1 MTREELLDDLNYAR
15 TLAEEGRHAPLIGGA
30 FPVFFGTLLA
40 ITWTA
45 HWALVTGQFSPWLSI
60 NPGALWLGF
69 GVVSAI
75 GAPIVSANMGKKAGK
90 TAIGNRTDQAV
101 WNACMGAIIA
111 VVAGTLLAA
120 VLRNNY
126 HAPDAIMAA
135 CFGFYGI
142 ALSTTAR
149 IANKRWLGAYGLLAF
164 VFSAVLWVFNPEPWA
179 YLIAAAG
186 AVIVLITPGIVIM
199 RHEPSTIV

>member
-1 MTREELLDDLNYAR
+1 MTRDQMLDDLAYAR

-30 FPVFFGTLLA
+30 FLVLFGALLA

-45 HWALVTGQFSPWLSI
+45 HWALTTGQFGATLPF
-60 NPGALWLGF
+60 NPGVIWVGF
-69 GVVSAI
+69 GVAVGVGVPWVSAS
-75 GAPIVSANMGKKAGK
+75 VRKKAGGS
-90 TAIGNRTDQAV
+90 AIGNRTDRAV
-101 WNACMGAIIA
+101 WQAGSGAIFA

-120 VLRNNY
+120 VLRGEH

-142 ALSTTAR
+142 ALTTTAR
-149 IANKRWLGAYGLLAF
+149 IAGVRWLGGFGLLAF
-164 VFSAVLWVFNPEPWA
+164 VFSAALWAFNSEPWA
-179 YLIAAAG
+179 YLLAAAA
-186 AVIVLITPGIVIM
+186 AVIVLIAPGVIIM